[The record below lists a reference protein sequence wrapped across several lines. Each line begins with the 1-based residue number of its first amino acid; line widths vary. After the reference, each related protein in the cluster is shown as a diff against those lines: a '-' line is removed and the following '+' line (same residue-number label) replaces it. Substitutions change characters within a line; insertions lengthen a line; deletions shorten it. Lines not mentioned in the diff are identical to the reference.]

1 MFHGQ
6 VRTSVDH
13 KGRTSVPS
21 NYRAE
26 LIESAEAG
34 FMVAMSLDPCLVAY
48 PAARWREFGQRL
60 AGMAAEHDAA
70 ARTARRWYLGGTFT
84 LTLDGHGRVLL
95 PPALREWGGVGKEVV
110 WVGVGDHLEVW
121 DPERFAAAQRRV
133 LADPEAVAKAL
144 ADKGL

>member
-21 NYRAE
+21 NFRTE
-26 LIESAEAG
+26 LTDAADRSFAL
-34 FMVAMSLDPCLVAY
+34 AMSLDPCLVAY
-48 PAARWREFGQRL
+48 PAARWREFGERL
-60 AGMAAEHDAA
+60 AGSAAEHDAT
-70 ARTARRWYLGGTFT
+70 ARAARRWYLGGAFT

-95 PPALREWGGVGKEVV
+95 PPALRDWAGVGKEVI

-121 DPERFAAAQRRV
+121 DPVRFSETQRRV
-133 LADPEAVAKAL
+133 LDDPAAVAKAL